1 MGQKVRGG
9 TITKTHSFNVDYWYK
24 LNDLELTAGH
34 PIWIEGKGW
43 ACIDPVQ
50 YYKEMEDF
58 GCVIEVEP
66 VKLNIGDE
74 TTNGKIQRI
83 ERIEEKAIVYNI
95 TVDNTH
101 TYYVNGILTHNIKN

>member
-1 MGQKVRGG
+1 
-9 TITKTHSFNVDYWYK
+9 
-24 LNDLELTAGH
+24 
-34 PIWIEGKGW
+34 
-43 ACIDPVQ
+43 
-50 YYKEMEDF
+50 MEDF